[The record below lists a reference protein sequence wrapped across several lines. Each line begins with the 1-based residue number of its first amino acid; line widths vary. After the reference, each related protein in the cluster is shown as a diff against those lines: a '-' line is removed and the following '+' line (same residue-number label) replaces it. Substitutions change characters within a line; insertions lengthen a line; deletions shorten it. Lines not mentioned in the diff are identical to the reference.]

1 MLSFVVA
8 FLFLQTVYIQIL
20 KGECKMSN
28 VTIQKRGKYYQ
39 YKFEVLKVDNKRK
52 FINKSG
58 FETKDEQGRWYIGTT
73 KTKHRRE

>member
-1 MLSFVVA
+1 
-8 FLFLQTVYIQIL
+8 
-20 KGECKMSN
+20 MSN